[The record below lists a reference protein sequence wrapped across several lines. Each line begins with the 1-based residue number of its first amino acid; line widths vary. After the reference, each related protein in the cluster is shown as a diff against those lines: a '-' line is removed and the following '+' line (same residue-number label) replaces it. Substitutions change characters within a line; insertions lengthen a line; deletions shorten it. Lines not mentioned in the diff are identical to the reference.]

1 MGSQI
6 PWLRMQLTIKRGNKQ
21 GDMSSKNGRTLKIGL
36 LDHMGYGNLG
46 DAATQDV
53 AIANIRKRLPDAQL
67 IGFSLVPSDTTMRH
81 GIPCYPIGWW
91 HPESAKKGVSSA
103 DSNKTK
109 SGLKAIL
116 KGIPL
121 VSRLVKPLL

>member
-21 GDMSSKNGRTLKIGL
+21 GDMSSKNGRTMKIGL

-53 AIANIRKRLPDAQL
+53 AIANIRKRLPGAQL
-67 IGFSLVPSDTTMRH
+67 IGFSFVPSDTTMRH
-81 GIPCYPIGWW
+81 GIPCYPIRRWY
-91 HPESAKKGVSSA
+91 PTSAMTGNQTADPNTSKRRLKSA
-103 DSNKTK
+103 
-109 SGLKAIL
+109 
-116 KGIPL
+116 
-121 VSRLVKPLL
+121 